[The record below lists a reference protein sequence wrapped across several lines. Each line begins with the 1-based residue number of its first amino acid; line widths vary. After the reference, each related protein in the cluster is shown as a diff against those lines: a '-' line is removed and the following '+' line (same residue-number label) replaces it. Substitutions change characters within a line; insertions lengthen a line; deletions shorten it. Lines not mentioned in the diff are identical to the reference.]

1 MTSTTKTTSIYV
13 LRLITEKYYVGKSTN
28 IQNRIMSHFSNQGA
42 CWTKKYKPVEVV
54 EILENADPFDE
65 DKKVKQYMMKYGIDA
80 VRGGSYS
87 KIILNKQEVN
97 FIKRELRTAS
107 NRCFKCGKDDHFEN
121 MCKN

>member
-1 MTSTTKTTSIYV
+1 MTRLSTSIYV
-13 LRLITEKYYVGKSTN
+13 LRLVSEKYYVGKSSN
-28 IQNRIMSHFSNQGA
+28 IHNRILSHFTNQGA

-54 EILENADPFDE
+54 EILSNADPFDE

-87 KIILNKQEVN
+87 KINLSSYEVN

-107 NRCFKCGKDDHFEN
+107 DSCFKCGENNHFESN
-121 MCKN
+121 CNCK